1 MGAYSNP
8 KMYYY
13 PDATAFSRSFQS
25 AFKDTYSALSNITS
39 RQASLDVS
47 YIADRKKSKQ
57 NLDKTVNSAV
67 QNNEKLYNGIV
78 GATSGMMNDWS
89 AGNILQTDDEKAEAT
104 QTFNNFIIPI
114 NNATTAAYDPNYD
127 ADADLDHGAEYFVE
141 RKNIEEGIRDGRI
154 STDFKWDKTNKKFV
168 GTLSVLDEKGNVM
181 TDSDGEAL
189 TFNPEQISTI
199 YGNTNPEAR
208 KEIDARYDTEVKG
221 IANQVKTMI
230 KDLNTEDKFRNQSK
244 YRSKDDVLDEFV
256 NQALGLE
263 VTDEGF
269 GAKFAAG
276 KVSKETV
283 KNINDYYNNHVD
295 YSPAEKVQM
304 FKQNPALAGLQDKD
318 LLWIADLGFNTQEE
332 VAEYLKKATNQ
343 DPKKIQGYVDAITEE
358 RTKMVGNAIKT
369 RINEEYAI
377 NDLMNKYEAPSKPKD
392 PSPKSGTDTQVEM
405 YSQKKFGEI
414 GSFLGGSTPIPDEEG
429 GFVGIGNFQEEYGTT
444 YNTEM
449 DKIFL
454 NQKISTDVGDKD
466 IKGVLY
472 NPDSKEIAFSYVAN
486 KNMKLKV
493 NEDGV
498 QEFGDLGD
506 ETAIFDLSDPVAF
519 EKLYLKIGT
528 KADGESRDARA
539 YEVKYKQLAQNYGLQ
554 NFYNHLF
561 DDGSTGKV
569 DINNRQFAGKKVGG
583 MEKWVSYTLA
593 NNREEIYSHF
603 KDGDKYKVGGRDAGA
618 VMITNPATG
627 TKQTLKSYI
636 DGINTFRGYIPKTQ

>member
-168 GTLSVLDEKGNVM
+168 GTLSVLDENGNVM

-208 KEIDARYDTEVKG
+208 KEIDDRYNTEVEG

-244 YRSKDDVLDEFV
+244 YR
-256 NQALGLE
+256 
-263 VTDEGF
+263 
-269 GAKFAAG
+269 
-276 KVSKETV
+276 
-283 KNINDYYNNHVD
+283 
-295 YSPAEKVQM
+295 
-304 FKQNPALAGLQDKD
+304 
-318 LLWIADLGFNTQEE
+318 
-332 VAEYLKKATNQ
+332 
-343 DPKKIQGYVDAITEE
+343 
-358 RTKMVGNAIKT
+358 
-369 RINEEYAI
+369 
-377 NDLMNKYEAPSKPKD
+377 
-392 PSPKSGTDTQVEM
+392 
-405 YSQKKFGEI
+405 
-414 GSFLGGSTPIPDEEG
+414 
-429 GFVGIGNFQEEYGTT
+429 
-444 YNTEM
+444 
-449 DKIFL
+449 
-454 NQKISTDVGDKD
+454 
-466 IKGVLY
+466 
-472 NPDSKEIAFSYVAN
+472 
-486 KNMKLKV
+486 
-493 NEDGV
+493 
-498 QEFGDLGD
+498 
-506 ETAIFDLSDPVAF
+506 
-519 EKLYLKIGT
+519 
-528 KADGESRDARA
+528 
-539 YEVKYKQLAQNYGLQ
+539 
-554 NFYNHLF
+554 
-561 DDGSTGKV
+561 
-569 DINNRQFAGKKVGG
+569 
-583 MEKWVSYTLA
+583 
-593 NNREEIYSHF
+593 
-603 KDGDKYKVGGRDAGA
+603 
-618 VMITNPATG
+618 
-627 TKQTLKSYI
+627 
-636 DGINTFRGYIPKTQ
+636 